1 MAPMDFMQSK
11 HDVVCDAPFPQ
22 VRLPSS
28 LPSFLLTIL
37 FLLVVPMM
45 LLTILFLRVVPMM

>member
-1 MAPMDFMQSK
+1 MTPMDFMESK

-22 VRLPSS
+22 VLLPSL
-28 LPSFLLTIL
+28 LPSFLLTSL

-45 LLTILFLRVVPMM
+45 LLTSLFLLVVPMM